1 MIELIRDTV
10 FGHLVRIVSGGKILP
25 FAEDRDPSLWRRYVH
40 DEKTQ
45 RMAHH
50 GHTEEQPE
58 EERQEGARRSSS
70 GRTSTTRAGNE
81 DEMRTNA
88 LGHKVDPEQGKD
100 TAVVGW
106 YSDHDPEVDVS
117 SPSTGHD

>member
-1 MIELIRDTV
+1 MTELIRDTV
-10 FGHLVRIVSGGKILP
+10 FGHFVRIVSRGKILP
-25 FAEDRDPSLWRRYVH
+25 YAEDRNPSLWRRYVH

-50 GHTEEQPE
+50 GQTDELPE
-58 EERQEGARRSSS
+58 EERRQGPRRSSS
-70 GRTSTTRAGNE
+70 GQTLTTRTGDE

-106 YSDHDPEVDVS
+106 YSDHDPEVKVS
-117 SPSTGHD
+117 LSFDRQD